1 MNTILKALADAQLI
15 SSLDRHFAEEI
26 GKLSGDAA
34 ADTLVAAAL
43 ASRETAAGHA
53 CLDLRRYSQPEVWL
67 EVAEEFEP
75 SSFDAWTSALEA
87 SPSVLFA
94 ANESGVDEPL
104 DTMGADARPLVLDEE
119 GRVYLRRYWLYQQA
133 LAKDLRRRAASP
145 VASLD
150 HVLMEEGLDRLFG
163 TQASSSATST
173 SRSIPTAA
181 PASDDANGQV
191 SFDFAPASPAEP
203 DHQRQAA
210 RVACS
215 RSLAVISGGPGTG
228 KTATAGKIL
237 ALIVEQAI
245 AGAAVKGKPDAGGR
259 ASDIPRIA
267 LVAPT
272 GKAAAT
278 LAHSI
283 ARAVASI
290 DCSPEIKAAIP
301 TTAHTIHRALGVRG
315 GVLSGFRHDEHNP
328 LAIDVLL
335 VDEASMV
342 DLALMARLL
351 AAVPHDARVI
361 LLGDEHQLASV
372 EAGAVLGDI
381 CAAAVKPQSGGAAPA
396 IGECIARLSHSYR
409 YEADRGIGALAR
421 AINDGDVNATLEILA
436 SPDHPEVERYDFE
449 PRGAGEARLRKDI
462 VDGYRVYLEETDPDR
477 MLAQFSQFRVLSPQ
491 RKGPGGVEELN
502 QQVENALRREQ
513 LIGSSPDRYERR
525 PVLVKANDYGVQLFN
540 GDIGIVEPGQAGVER
555 VLFQGDQGDVRRV
568 TYARLPQHESAF
580 AMTVHKSQGSE
591 FERVAVVLTAYA
603 ARHAS
608 RELLYTAVT
617 RARSSVT
624 LYGSEA
630 AIAEAVGRRI
640 ARSSGLADAL

>member
-1 MNTILKALADAQLI
+1 VNTLLKALADAQLI

-26 GKLSGDAA
+26 GKLSGDQGTN
-34 ADTLVAAAL
+34 TLLAAAL

-53 CLDLRRYSQPEVWL
+53 CLDLRRYSQAEAWPEVVEGL
-67 EVAEEFEP
+67 EP
-75 SSFDAWTSALEA
+75 PSFDAWTSALAA
-87 SPSVLFA
+87 SPSVLRTV
-94 ANESGVDEPL
+94 NQSGVDEPL
-104 DTMGADARPLVLDEE
+104 EAAGADARPLVLDED

-150 HVLMEEGLDRLFG
+150 HALMEEGLDRLFG
-163 TQASSSATST
+163 EQG
-173 SRSIPTAA
+173 SISA
-181 PASDDANGQV
+181 PAGPNDTTGQE
-191 SFDFAPASPAEP
+191 SFDFAPASPHEP

-245 AGAAVKGKPDAGGR
+245 AGKSTETSSSADGR
-259 ASDIPRIA
+259 ASGIPRIA

-283 ARAVASI
+283 VRAVASI
-290 DCSPEIKAAIP
+290 DCSPEVKAAIP
-301 TTAHTIHRALGVRG
+301 KTAHTIHRALGVRG
-315 GVLSGFRHDEHNP
+315 GALPGFRHDEHNP

-351 AAVPHDARVI
+351 SAVPRDARVI

-381 CAAAVKPQSGGAAPA
+381 CAAAIKSRGAGAAPA

-409 YEADRGIGALAR
+409 YDAKRGIGALAR
-421 AINDGDVNATLEILA
+421 AINDGDVDATLEILA
-436 SPDHPEVERYDFE
+436 SPDHPEVERLDFE
-449 PRGAGEARLRKDI
+449 PRGVGEARLRRDI
-462 VDGYRVYLEETDPDR
+462 VDGYRVYLEEVDPDKI
-477 MLAQFSQFRVLSPQ
+477 LAQFSQYRVLSPQ

-502 QQVENALRREQ
+502 QQIETALRREQ

-525 PVLVKANDYGVQLFN
+525 PILVKANDYGVQLFN
-540 GDIGIVEPGQAGVER
+540 GDIGIVEPGQVGIER
-555 VLFQGDQGDVRRV
+555 VLFQGDEGELRKV

-608 RELLYTAVT
+608 RELLYTAIT

-624 LYGSEA
+624 LYGSES